1 MRILLRNAGWVWTG
15 TELLERAEVLV
26 VDGRID
32 AVQRSIAAPADEAI
46 DLGGC
51 LLVPGLV
58 NLHHHFFQH
67 ATRAWPGLHR
77 ASSENW
83 LAGLYPVWG
92 LMDAQDIAAAAR
104 AAAAELLLCG
114 TTTSVDHAFMLRTGG
129 EERLE
134 AQIEAVG
141 ALGLR
146 QHVVRSGLP
155 GLSGRFTALAD
166 PEGPFLEQCRSD
178 VRRWHDPSPRSML
191 RLDLGPSNVPYD
203 KPRLLRG
210 LAEVAGEHGCG
221 LHVHLHPRMA
231 ERQLC
236 MRLNGVEP
244 IDYLDAAGW
253 LRPGTWFAHCTE
265 LDDHD
270 VARMAQTGVG
280 IAHCPRTVLRLGYR
294 VPAVHRWRAAG
305 IRVAIGADGGGSN
318 DAGAFL
324 ADIRLGLLL
333 HRAGTAGSVD
343 PLRDWL
349 EPADALAMATRVPA
363 AILQR
368 PELGVIEPG
377 ACADIAA
384 FDLRGVDVA
393 GALNDPLAGFLLA
406 GSTTR
411 ARLTMVDGV
420 VRVREGRLVGA
431 DEHAIAAECN
441 DRSRRLFSRSAG

>member
-1 MRILLRNAGWVWTG
+1 MRILLRNASWVWTG
-15 TELLERAEVLV
+15 TELLERADVSV
-26 VDGRID
+26 VDGRIE
-32 AVQRSIAAPADEAI
+32 AVQASIAAPADEAF
-46 DLGGC
+46 DLAGS
-51 LLVPGLV
+51 LLMPGLV

-77 ASSENW
+77 APSEHW

-129 EERLE
+129 EERL
-134 AQIEAVG
+134 AGQIEAVR

-146 QHVVRSGLP
+146 QHIVRSGLP
-155 GLSGRFTALAD
+155 GLGGRFSALAD
-166 PEGPFLEQCRSD
+166 AEGPFLEQCRSD
-178 VRRWHDPSPRSML
+178 VARWHDAGAGSML

-203 KPRLLRG
+203 HPRLLRA
-210 LAEVAGEHGCG
+210 LAELATEHGCG
-221 LHVHLHPRMA
+221 LHVHLHPRRA
-231 ERQLC
+231 ERELC
-236 MRLNGVEP
+236 ARLNGVGP
-244 IDYLDAAGW
+244 VDFLASTGW

-270 VARMAQTGVG
+270 MARMAETGVG
-280 IAHCPRTVLRLGYR
+280 IAHCPRTVLRLGYA
-294 VPAVHRWRAAG
+294 VPPVHRWRAAG

-349 EPADALAMATRVPA
+349 APVDALAMATRVPA
-363 AILQR
+363 AILRR

-377 ACADIAA
+377 ACADLAA

-431 DEHAIAAECN
+431 DEQAIAAECN
-441 DRSRRLFSRSAG
+441 ERSRRLFSRAPR

>member
-1 MRILLRNAGWVWTG
+1 MRTVLRNASWVWTG
-15 TELLERAEVLV
+15 AQLLERADVSVL
-26 VDGRID
+26 DGRIES
-32 AVQRSIAAPADEAI
+32 VQPSIGEPADEAL
-46 DLGGC
+46 DLDGC
-51 LLVPGLV
+51 LLIPGLV

-77 ASSENW
+77 ASSESW

-92 LMDAQDIAAAAR
+92 LMDAADIAAAAR

-129 EERLE
+129 EARLA
-134 AQIEAVG
+134 AQIEAVR

-146 QHVVRSGLP
+146 QHIVRSGLP
-155 GLSGRFTALAD
+155 GLGGRFTALAD
-166 PEGPFLEQCRSD
+166 PAGPFLEQCRAD
-178 VRRWHDPSPRSML
+178 VARWHDPEPASML

-203 KPRLLRG
+203 NPDLLRA
-210 LAEVAGEHGCG
+210 LADLAAEHGCG
-221 LHVHLHPRMA
+221 LHVHLHPRRA
-231 ERQLC
+231 ERQTC

-244 IDYLDAAGW
+244 IDFLDSAGW

-270 VARMAQTGVG
+270 MERMAETGVG
-280 IAHCPRTVLRLGYR
+280 IAHCPRTVLRLGYA
-294 VPAVHRWRAAG
+294 VPPVHRWRAAG

-349 EPADALAMATRVPA
+349 DPAEALAMATRVPA
-363 AILQR
+363 AILRR
-368 PELGVIEPG
+368 PQLGVIEPG
-377 ACADIAA
+377 ARADLAA
-384 FDLRGVDVA
+384 FDLRGADVA

-431 DEHAIAAECN
+431 DEHAIAAECTE
-441 DRSRRLFSRSAG
+441 RSRRLFSRAPR